1 MGWTCAS
8 AEVYES
14 MTDPS
19 AAEPPPAQVAELSWY
34 CLRAQPK
41 HERIAALHLRKLAG
55 LEVFAP
61 LVRFERPSAR
71 GRGKTWVT
79 EAMFPSYLFARF
91 ALAAQAREIQHA
103 HGIRG
108 IVQFG
113 GVCPSIPDELVAQ
126 LSRSLGDTEIAVIA
140 TVPGPGQE
148 VTITQGAFEQVR
160 ALVTSYQPAR
170 ERVRVLLTFLGREIE
185 AELPVAGVVGRD
197 PRRPLG

>member
-1 MGWTCAS
+1 M
-8 AEVYES
+8 
-14 MTDPS
+14 
-19 AAEPPPAQVAELSWY
+19 ELPWY
-34 CLRAQPK
+34 CLRSQPK

-55 LEVFAP
+55 IEVFAP

-91 ALAAQAREIQHA
+91 DLAVRAREIRHA

-113 GVCPSIPDELVAQ
+113 GDYPAVPAELVAQ
-126 LSRSLGDTEIAVIA
+126 LQSSIDDGEVAVLSSEPA
-140 TVPGPGQE
+140 PGQE
-148 VTITQGAFEQVR
+148 VTITGGALERVR

-185 AELPVAGVVGRD
+185 AELPAAAVVGRN
-197 PRRPLG
+197 PRRPLA

>member
-1 MGWTCAS
+1 
-8 AEVYES
+8 
-14 MTDPS
+14 MTERTAAVPS
-19 AAEPPPAQVAELSWY
+19 PAPAVELSWY
-34 CLRAQPK
+34 CLRSQPK

-55 LEVFAP
+55 VEVFAP
-61 LVRFERPSAR
+61 LVRFERPSSRAR

-91 ALAAQAREIQHA
+91 VLAAQSREIQHT

-113 GVCPSIPDELVAQ
+113 GAYPSISDGMVAQ
-126 LSRSLGDTEIAVIA
+126 LRTSIGDTEVAVIA
-140 TVPGPGQE
+140 TAPDPGQE

-185 AELPVAGVVGRD
+185 AELPVARVVGRD
-197 PRRPLG
+197 PRRPLD

>member
-1 MGWTCAS
+1 MTDRRTADPHQAS
-8 AEVYES
+8 A
-14 MTDPS
+14 
-19 AAEPPPAQVAELSWY
+19 AELSWY

-55 LEVFAP
+55 VEVFAP
-61 LVRFERPSAR
+61 MVRFERPSAR

-91 ALAAQAREIQHA
+91 VLAAQGREIQHG

-113 GVCPSIPDELVAQ
+113 GAYPAIPDDVVAQ
-126 LSRSLGDTEIAVIA
+126 LRSSIDDTEVAVIPTA
-140 TVPGPGQE
+140 PAPGQE
-148 VTITQGAFEQVR
+148 VVITQGAFEQVR

-185 AELPVAGVVGRD
+185 AELPIARIVGRD
-197 PRRPLG
+197 PRRPLD